1 MVEHRFRKAGVAGST
16 PIFGSISVLDSMAH
30 KRKDTL
36 TKPPEWWKHLRP
48 YNKRRVAKRERLAA
62 RRQINAEHEAKSELP
77 EQAP

>member
-1 MVEHRFRKAGVAGST
+1 MAEHRFRKAGVAGSS

-48 YNKRRVAKRERLAA
+48 FNKRKVAKSERRAA
-62 RRQINAEHEAKSELP
+62 RRQINAELKDEGELP
-77 EQAP
+77 EKAS